1 MIWKYIIRDLNG
13 AIQYL
18 PYGVMAGAV
27 MGLILNA
34 MNARRERK
42 GKEAFPMAG
51 LMVFSLYL
59 MIILAAFHPVWL
71 CVPLGIS
78 LAEGIFQEHLCG
90 FCDQP
95 GSGDFPAHYR
105 QRLFSDR

>member
-59 MIILAAFHPVWL
+59 MIILVITFSPERMAAGT
-71 CVPLGIS
+71 VPWIWSFLHLG
-78 LAEGIFQEHLCG
+78 
-90 FCDQP
+90 DQ
-95 GSGDFPAHYR
+95 YEK
-105 QRLFSDR
+105 

>member
-51 LMVFSLYL
+51 LMVF
-59 MIILAAFHPVWL
+59 FF
-71 CVPLGIS
+71 VPHDHTGDHFFLQRGW
-78 LAEGIFQEHLCG
+78 
-90 FCDQP
+90 QP
-95 GSGDFPAHYR
+95 EPCHGSGAFLHLGDQYEK
-105 QRLFSDR
+105 